1 MNELPGFGTE
11 DLQDA
16 MDRNDEG
23 ARMTLRALS
32 RRSLFFFNKAVIC
45 WGIQPNLM
53 SKEVF
58 KERQDWIQWIFT
70 DHKRGLL
77 EDPRAHMKTWGATV
91 PGPPWLALQRG
102 DDRYDHPN
110 EMLRIEKFLAT
121 RHHLKGPDS
130 RYILISDSKNTS
142 SRWVGGSLDQWTTN
156 PMLRWLYPEFL
167 WDNPNKPEYGVWS
180 RVGYTLNS
188 RRNPRLPDPFLRASG
203 LESKEQ
209 GGRAEGEFI
218 DDLVGEQS
226 YKSIV
231 ELEKRRDYIDTI
243 PQLLENTDPRSERGG
258 FILVIGNRWA
268 LDDVNSKI
276 HDEREYYS
284 VWRRAAYRCYSHGVG
299 NCGRWKSAEENPCAI
314 TQTPLWIDQY
324 PNAQSMAGVEETL
337 GPEVFSCQWLND
349 PVRKSELDSSKV
361 GTFVLEQRIVM
372 DDDIG
377 QDRNQWCVVPGG
389 ESGGSMGPIPLV
401 RLTDHLVSIDPASST
416 ETTAARTAAV
426 WIALDRKTS
435 RRYVLNV
442 VADHWNPDDAIA
454 RIFGLVKEVHD
465 KIGWLPKVLCERVAA
480 QQYVGYSLRKYSELQ
495 GLTVHKVIDLPV
507 PRGEAKNDKIRRRLG
522 VLIGQ
527 DLMHMRAGLQLPR
540 QELRHFPTGTKDTLD
555 AIAQAEDIFQQYYA
569 TVDSTRL
576 AKRRARARTARR
588 NRASVTG
595 IPLR

>member
-1 MNELPGFGTE
+1 MSSELKGYSTE

-16 MDRNDEG
+16 MDRNDES
-23 ARMTLRALS
+23 ARMTLRAMC
-32 RRSLFFFNKAVIC
+32 RRSLYFFNKVVIC
-45 WGIQPNLM
+45 WGMNPNLM

-102 DDRYDHPN
+102 DERYDHPN
-110 EMLRIEKFLAT
+110 EMQRIKKFLAT

-167 WDNPNKPEYGVWS
+167 WDNPNKPDYGVWS

-188 RRNPRLPDPFLRASG
+188 RRNPRLPDPYLRASG

-226 YKSIV
+226 YRSEV
-231 ELEKRRDYIDTI
+231 ELAKRRDYIDTI
-243 PQLLENTDPRSERGG
+243 PQLLENTDPRSPRGG
-258 FILVIGNRWA
+258 FILIIGNRWA

-284 VWRRAAYRCYSHGVG
+284 VWRRAAYRCYTHGVG
-299 NCGRWKSAEENPCAI
+299 NCGRWKSIDENPCSL
-314 TQTPLWIDQY
+314 TQIPTWLGQY

-349 PVRKSELDSSKV
+349 PVRVSDLDATKV
-361 GTFVLEQRIVM
+361 GVFTLEQRTVLDE
-372 DDDIG
+372 DDG
-377 QDRNQWCVVPGG
+377 EEKKEWCIIHGG
-389 ESGGSMGPIPLV
+389 EYAKNDPIPLR
-401 RLTDHLVSIDPASST
+401 RLSDHIVSIDPASST
-416 ETTAARTAAV
+416 ETTAARTAAA

-435 RRYVLNV
+435 RRYVLDI
-442 VADHWNPDDAIA
+442 VADRWAPDDSI
-454 RIFGLVKEVHD
+454 RNIFGLCKQVNE
-465 KIGWLPKVLCERVAA
+465 KIGRLPKVLCEKVAT
-480 QQYVGYSLRKYSELQ
+480 QQFVGYSLRKYSELQ
-495 GLTVHKVIDLPV
+495 GLPITTVIDLPV
-507 PRGEAKNDKIRRRLG
+507 PRGIAKDDKIRRRLG
-522 VLIGQ
+522 NLIGQ
-527 DLMHMRAGLQLPR
+527 ELLFIRAGLQLPR
-540 QELRHFPTGTKDTLD
+540 QELRHFPTGTKDCLD
-555 AIAQAEDIFQQYYA
+555 AISQAEDIFQQYYA

-576 AKRRARARTARR
+576 AKRRARARTSRR
-588 NRASVTG
+588 NRSVSTG
-595 IPLR
+595 VPLR